1 MNKSLVKEEA
11 CEIEFG
17 FNQSLVAMRD
27 VVVVQPECVR
37 VDPVNYA
44 KEKLLIYI
52 TNVSDSRQYFAFTCT
67 TPENFEFL
75 FCPNHVDP
83 GHTAIMIV
91 KVLSTDFRRLDEDT
105 YFFVYH
111 SRQEQQ
117 KDIFNKF
124 QDYFPIR
131 VKVRSEA
138 EHQPPI
144 TWLPGPRS
152 KAPERKERQIAAMFQ
167 RLSASPIECPNSTN
181 DVGSQLS
188 EVKKE

>member
-1 MNKSLVKEEA
+1 MKKSLVQKEA
-11 CEIEFG
+11 CKIEFG

-27 VVVVQPECVR
+27 AVIVQPECVR
-37 VDPVNYA
+37 VDPLNYA

-52 TNVSDSRQYFAFTCT
+52 TNVSNSRQYFAFSCT

-75 FCPNHVDP
+75 FCPHHVDP
-83 GHTAIMIV
+83 GYTATMIV
-91 KVLSTDFRRLDEDT
+91 KVLSTDFRRLNEDT

-111 SRQEQQ
+111 SRHKQQ
-117 KDIFNKF
+117 KEIFNKF

-138 EHQPPI
+138 DHQPSTI
-144 TWLPGPRS
+144 WLPGPRS
-152 KAPERKERQIAAMFQ
+152 KMSERKERQISAMFQ
-167 RLSASPIECPNSTN
+167 RLSASPIDCPNSS
-181 DVGSQLS
+181 VELCSHMS